1 MALIIKS
8 SKMAEVK
15 AALAT
20 LEIGKTYSIQEIVDT
35 IRQVCNHKSKSSSC
49 FVMKS
54 GNYDG
59 PGTMLLKDLY
69 VDMTYQRRI
78 RLAKIINKLIKE
90 GGFDK
95 NIAGS
100 IDIAYRPCTEKYYVW
115 DGLRRCLMVGICGG
129 NCIVGAIFR
138 HADNLYEA
146 DCIKQEAKFFKVR
159 NADKEAMSFEEV
171 FKARVGYEEDLAMV
185 QLSLLKKCNFDVE
198 SLNPAGKTLGG
209 LKSFDE
215 IHGVIDNDTIIE
227 ASKLYL
233 YAWPKETQVSG
244 YAFCGLATLI
254 NNDKFYDIYTIEDV
268 KEMLR
273 DYAKHNLPRTL
284 TKDRLNNAAFKSIA
298 YNFVNNV
305 LAVDTDDKD
314 LTTLL
319 NSLLSKE
326 QQGMMEVN

>member
-1 MALIIKS
+1 MIIKS

-20 LEIGKTYSIQEIVDT
+20 LDIGKTYSIQEIVDT
-35 IRQVCNHKSKSSSC
+35 IRQVCNHKSKSSSR
-49 FVMKS
+49 FIMKS
-54 GNYDG
+54 GHYEG
-59 PGTMLLKDLY
+59 PGAMLLKDLY

-78 RLAKIINKLIKE
+78 RLAKIINKLINE

-129 NCIVGAIFR
+129 NCIVGAIYR

-146 DCIKQEAKFFKVR
+146 DCVKQEAKFFKVR
-159 NADKEAMSFEEV
+159 NADKETMSFEEV
-171 FKARVGYEEDLAMV
+171 FKSRVGYEEDLAIA
-185 QLSLLKKCNFDVE
+185 QLRLLKKCSLDVE
-198 SLNPAGKTLGG
+198 SLNPAGRTLGG

-215 IHGVIDNDTIIE
+215 IYGVIDHDTIVQ
-227 ASKLYL
+227 ASKLYCH
-233 YAWPKETQVSG
+233 AWPSETQVSG
-244 YAFCGLATLI
+244 YALCGLATLI
-254 NNDKFYDIYTIEDV
+254 NDDKFEDIYTVDEV
-268 KEMLR
+268 KVLLR
-273 DYAKHNLPRTL
+273 NFAKNNLPKTL
-284 TKDRLNNAAFKSIA
+284 TTERLNNAAFKSIA
-298 YNFVNNV
+298 WNFATKV
-305 LAVDTDDKD
+305 LGSDPDDKD